1 MKTKLVVQDVYSDSV
16 DLRGWWPENIEDIS
30 LRICV
35 EVGEKNEI
43 GSNNFYFTLSSPE
56 ALKKK
61 ESSEYFL
68 VKNRTIIVGY
78 FDYKLLYAG
87 VEKIVAECCGES
99 FEESCLQLTR
109 YFDWEYEDF
118 R

>member
-1 MKTKLVVQDVYSDSV
+1 MKNKLIVRDIYSDIV
-16 DLRGWWPENIEDIS
+16 DLRGWWPESSEDIS

-43 GSNNFYFTLSSPE
+43 GSNNFYFTLASPE
-56 ALKKK
+56 ALKKR
-61 ESSEYFL
+61 ESKEYFI
-68 VKNRTIIVGY
+68 VKNRTIIVEY
-78 FDYKLLYAG
+78 FDYKLLCEG
-87 VEKIVAECCGES
+87 VEKIVAECSGES
-99 FEESCLQLTR
+99 FEDSCLQLTR